1 MIRVVGIAASTGGPA
16 ALQKIIPRLP
26 AGFPAAVLVVQHMP
40 AGFTRS
46 LAERLASLS
55 ALPVREASEGERVAG
70 GEVLVAP
77 AARQMWVV
85 REEGGV
91 KVRLGEEGPLKSIYR
106 PSADVLF
113 TSLAEVYGPEVL
125 AVVLTGMGKDGLVGL
140 ARVKEKG
147 GQVLAQDRS
156 SSVVYGMSRAAVD
169 AGLADAVVALE
180 EMAAVIVSRVLK
192 NLRF

>member
-147 GQVLAQDRS
+147 GQVLVQDRS
-156 SSVVYGMSRAAVD
+156 SSVVYGMPRAAVD